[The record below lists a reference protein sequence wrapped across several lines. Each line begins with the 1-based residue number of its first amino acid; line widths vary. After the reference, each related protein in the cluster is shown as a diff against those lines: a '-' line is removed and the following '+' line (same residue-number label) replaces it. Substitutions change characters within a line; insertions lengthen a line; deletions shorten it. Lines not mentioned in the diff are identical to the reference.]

1 MSDEKDDLKSIK
13 VYKFDN
19 TKEKWHEFAFKFRV
33 IADTR
38 GYRGIIDGTVIPPD
52 EMAVI
57 TITAEDTGEVLEEK
71 KNQLKARKANKVG
84 YRDLVMSCEGISFT
98 IVQNAASEELPS
110 GDLKKAWE
118 RLERRWN
125 PKTREDKV
133 EVYTKFLNYKLEN
146 TRQRPMDWIAFMEKK
161 RAELMNT
168 GHIMSDETFI
178 THLLNSL
185 PQTVYEGAI
194 LVIKDKLRRSIL
206 EITEIEQILEDKFQA
221 IKQAKGWDEEEDDYA
236 LFVSPSNKKGPK
248 KVFKGRCG
256 YCGEFGHKAAD
267 CPNKKS
273 NQNKG
278 QKPKFHQKKKQ
289 WGRGDPKSK
298 GHIDMSKIKCYNCGE
313 FGHFAR
319 DCPKAR
325 DNANIA
331 QESEQNHKS
340 ESMLDLDSTSV
351 REECAMV
358 CTEPQYEDASEDE
371 VVYGDQGINTEEYE
385 KTIYGNLMQT
395 QSDEENDVKCT
406 VAQRAND
413 SVILERKKRQ
423 FNHNDPEENSGN
435 YNQCEMMISDAGTE
449 KSINEMIPETKG
461 PTDDGN
467 RNESQKAWTME
478 MLMNGGDIST
488 NTTNE
493 EESMSDDEKMFLYAR
508 AVHSNHSIQYHTH
521 QIIERQKVIDEYRN
535 MMMEGMD
542 LISLES
548 NLHRYHPVIIS
559 QIINMI
565 EADNFCH
572 HQTFESV
579 KRDLRNMWSE
589 GIQELENA
597 RSHCTNNDENNNE
610 MEEIEVIDLCSVSR
624 CENNSIPEG
633 KESEMQESQDRSK
646 HDETD
651 RKLDEFTTVRD
662 DSMTKKDNA
671 ESTMM
676 CWEPIENLEEEEPRD
691 GQEEKANMLVETTE
705 KQKHE
710 EEHVG
715 PTLVT
720 GNRLKISIEEFSWE
734 KEDDESTFETEE
746 PESGQL
752 VYITNLENGLQMD
765 GTELNDEIGPNEKKP
780 AAYNRPAEMPSLNNL
795 KYEIDIYGETGND
808 YEHIEDFPKGKNKKN
823 SKEHKYTKR
832 DKKKEGKQADLLKS
846 KTTRYH
852 HDIPRNEGENEIAL
866 VTKEMGLNY
875 LEKNIFIGDSAATSH
890 MTNRKMGVYDLVPI
904 NGSVM
909 IGNGKSISCT
919 HKGKMDVICKH
930 KDGSLA
936 RETWEV
942 KIVPEL
948 NHDLFS
954 FTKAMKDGWQMN
966 GRWKEGGLMIELF
979 KTGRASMKF
988 DRMIPSGSSW
998 LMGIKVQR
1006 VIDHAHSAV
1015 EPGKSIL
1022 TKRFHQITGHTGEYL
1037 LKPTA
1042 KYMKLNL
1049 IGKLPPCETCA
1060 KAKIRQRNIPK
1071 KKLKQLPTRPGYRI
1085 FIDISSFK
1093 HTSRGG
1099 NRHWLI
1105 VVDEFSDCVHSFFLN
1120 KKSDQIKILPMWIKG
1135 IAKKHR
1141 IEIKKIRLDNSGE
1154 NKSLQ
1159 KECDKQNLGI
1169 IFEFTAPGTP
1179 QQNSI
1184 AERRIPALMGRARA
1198 MLIQAGLEP
1207 KHKGELWCEVIS
1219 TATKLDNIMVRP
1231 ERTKPPYTLF
1241 YGEDAKYAQSLRIFG
1256 EMAVVAIHE
1265 GKKMRSKLDDRGK
1278 TCMFVGY
1285 AENHAKD
1292 VYRFLNI
1299 HTKRIIL
1306 SRDVRWLNIIW
1317 KRYKDKSIYA
1327 RKQAELFLD
1336 EEESSIEDEV
1346 YFEDLKDKSMEDGNN
1361 TDVQKRLG
1369 IDINMIG
1376 AREETLGK
1384 TRSET
1389 KELSSPTNESM
1400 ERADLT
1406 MEDWIQETCFISAVT
1421 SGPNEPKTFQEAWHS
1436 PVKEERE
1443 NWQKAIRKEIKNM
1456 IERGVWRKVDRKNI
1470 PNNRRLI
1477 GNKWVFKIKRDGT
1490 YRARLVALG
1499 YSQIPGVDYTDN
1511 FAPVAHDV
1519 SFRIALARMMVEK
1532 LDSLVM
1538 DVETAFLYG
1547 DIEEEIFMKSPIG
1560 MEEIDPGSSTEDCY
1574 QLKKGIYGLCQAARQ
1589 FWKKFVDTIK
1599 QESFGFQVSPADPCV
1614 LFKEDNLGICIIIM
1628 YVDDMLI
1635 IGKKEQIEDF
1645 ASKIQKVFSVKIQHN
1660 FADYLGCEFHMNKER
1675 TKGWLGQ
1682 PSIIKSL
1689 EQKFGERAIKERLS
1703 LTPGTPRFTA
1713 RRVENPED
1721 KVNQQDHE
1729 TYRSGVGTLLYLT
1742 KHSRPDICN
1751 PVRELSKTM
1760 DAPAPAH
1767 LKEMYKLIRHVLATK
1782 GYGLKFELRKDII
1795 KWALKALSDSD
1806 FASDKETRI
1815 SVFGYIIYFC
1825 GIPIAWRSKGMKS
1838 VVLSTTEAEYMAL
1851 SEVVKELKFIV
1862 QLLETMNIKVEL
1874 PITVYVDNV
1883 GAIWLSN
1890 NRTTSDRTKHID
1902 IRTSFVKEYQEDGKI
1917 IIKFV
1922 KSEENEADI
1931 FTKNTTNV
1939 IFNNHQKKL
1948 VWDKTNVDHE
1958 IRQES
1963 DQSENQQEG
1972 C

>member
-19 TKEKWHEFAFKFRV
+19 TKENWHEFALKFRV

-38 GYRGIIDGTVIPPD
+38 GYKGIIDGTVIPPD

-57 TITAEDTGEVLEEK
+57 TITAEDTGEELEEK
-71 KNQLKARKANKVG
+71 KNLLKARKANKVG

-248 KVFKGRCG
+248 KAFKGRCG

-278 QKPKFHQKKKQ
+278 QKSKFQQKKKQ
-289 WGRGDPKSK
+289 WGRGDPKGK

-413 SVILERKKRQ
+413 SVILERKKRR
-423 FNHNDPEENSGN
+423 FNHNDPEENSVD
-435 YNQCEMMISDAGTE
+435 YNQCETMISEAGTE
-449 KSINEMIPETKG
+449 TSINEMIPETKG
-461 PTDDGN
+461 PTDDSN
-467 RNESQKAWTME
+467 KNESQKAWTME

-488 NTTNE
+488 NTTTE

-508 AVHSNHSIQYHTH
+508 AMHSNHSIQYHMH

-535 MMMEGMD
+535 MMMEGVD
-542 LISLES
+542 LIPLES

-572 HQTFESV
+572 YQTFESV

-610 MEEIEVIDLCSVSR
+610 MEEIEVIDLCSISR
-624 CENNSIPEG
+624 CENDPIPEG
-633 KESEMQESQDRSK
+633 EESAIQESQDRSK

-651 RKLDEFTTVRD
+651 RKLEEFTTVRD
-662 DSMTKKDNA
+662 NPTTKKGNV
-671 ESTMM
+671 ESAMM

-710 EEHVG
+710 EEHVPRDGQEEKANMLVETTEKQKHEEEHVG
-715 PTLVT
+715 PTLIT
-720 GNRLKISIEEFSWE
+720 GNRLKTSIEEFSWE
-734 KEDDESTFETEE
+734 KEDDESTVETED

-765 GTELNDEIGPNEKKP
+765 GNELNDEIGPNEKKP
-780 AAYNRPAEMPSLNNL
+780 VAYNRPTEKPFLNNL

-823 SKEHKYTKR
+823 SKEHKYTKK
-832 DKKKEGKQADLLKS
+832 DKNKEGKPANLQKLE
-846 KTTRYH
+846 TTRYH
-852 HDIPRNEGENEIAL
+852 HDMSRNMGENETAL

-936 RETWEV
+936 KETWEV

-1022 TKRFHQITGHTGEYL
+1022 TKKFHQITGHTGEYL

-1099 NRHWLI
+1099 
-1105 VVDEFSDCVHSFFLN
+1105 
-1120 KKSDQIKILPMWIKG
+1120 
-1135 IAKKHR
+1135 
-1141 IEIKKIRLDNSGE
+1141 
-1154 NKSLQ
+1154 
-1159 KECDKQNLGI
+1159 
-1169 IFEFTAPGTP
+1169 
-1179 QQNSI
+1179 
-1184 AERRIPALMGRARA
+1184 
-1198 MLIQAGLEP
+1198 
-1207 KHKGELWCEVIS
+1207 
-1219 TATKLDNIMVRP
+1219 
-1231 ERTKPPYTLF
+1231 
-1241 YGEDAKYAQSLRIFG
+1241 
-1256 EMAVVAIHE
+1256 
-1265 GKKMRSKLDDRGK
+1265 
-1278 TCMFVGY
+1278 
-1285 AENHAKD
+1285 
-1292 VYRFLNI
+1292 
-1299 HTKRIIL
+1299 
-1306 SRDVRWLNIIW
+1306 
-1317 KRYKDKSIYA
+1317 
-1327 RKQAELFLD
+1327 
-1336 EEESSIEDEV
+1336 
-1346 YFEDLKDKSMEDGNN
+1346 
-1361 TDVQKRLG
+1361 TDTG
-1369 IDINMIG
+1369 
-1376 AREETLGK
+1376 
-1384 TRSET
+1384 
-1389 KELSSPTNESM
+1389 
-1400 ERADLT
+1400 
-1406 MEDWIQETCFISAVT
+1406 
-1421 SGPNEPKTFQEAWHS
+1421 
-1436 PVKEERE
+1436 
-1443 NWQKAIRKEIKNM
+1443 
-1456 IERGVWRKVDRKNI
+1456 
-1470 PNNRRLI
+1470 
-1477 GNKWVFKIKRDGT
+1477 
-1490 YRARLVALG
+1490 
-1499 YSQIPGVDYTDN
+1499 
-1511 FAPVAHDV
+1511 
-1519 SFRIALARMMVEK
+1519 
-1532 LDSLVM
+1532 
-1538 DVETAFLYG
+1538 
-1547 DIEEEIFMKSPIG
+1547 
-1560 MEEIDPGSSTEDCY
+1560 
-1574 QLKKGIYGLCQAARQ
+1574 
-1589 FWKKFVDTIK
+1589 
-1599 QESFGFQVSPADPCV
+1599 
-1614 LFKEDNLGICIIIM
+1614 
-1628 YVDDMLI
+1628 
-1635 IGKKEQIEDF
+1635 
-1645 ASKIQKVFSVKIQHN
+1645 
-1660 FADYLGCEFHMNKER
+1660 
-1675 TKGWLGQ
+1675 
-1682 PSIIKSL
+1682 
-1689 EQKFGERAIKERLS
+1689 
-1703 LTPGTPRFTA
+1703 
-1713 RRVENPED
+1713 
-1721 KVNQQDHE
+1721 
-1729 TYRSGVGTLLYLT
+1729 
-1742 KHSRPDICN
+1742 
-1751 PVRELSKTM
+1751 
-1760 DAPAPAH
+1760 
-1767 LKEMYKLIRHVLATK
+1767 
-1782 GYGLKFELRKDII
+1782 
-1795 KWALKALSDSD
+1795 
-1806 FASDKETRI
+1806 
-1815 SVFGYIIYFC
+1815 
-1825 GIPIAWRSKGMKS
+1825 
-1838 VVLSTTEAEYMAL
+1838 
-1851 SEVVKELKFIV
+1851 
-1862 QLLETMNIKVEL
+1862 
-1874 PITVYVDNV
+1874 
-1883 GAIWLSN
+1883 
-1890 NRTTSDRTKHID
+1890 
-1902 IRTSFVKEYQEDGKI
+1902 
-1917 IIKFV
+1917 
-1922 KSEENEADI
+1922 
-1931 FTKNTTNV
+1931 
-1939 IFNNHQKKL
+1939 
-1948 VWDKTNVDHE
+1948 
-1958 IRQES
+1958 
-1963 DQSENQQEG
+1963 
-1972 C
+1972 